1 MPLKVLPGK
10 VSARGTAEVRS
21 MAKRAAHSK
30 AHRDLIKLL
39 VQGNHILYDQ
49 GVVDGFGHLSAR
61 DDRNPEHFLLA
72 RSCAPS
78 LVTPADILTF
88 DFDANPVEDTDE
100 KLYIER
106 FIHAAIYAARPD
118 VMGVVHSHSPAI
130 IPFGITQAPL
140 QPVYHMSGFLGI
152 GVGRFDS
159 RPVAG
164 DTNLLVN
171 DMRLG
176 RALAEALADK
186 NVVLMRGHGSVAV
199 GGSIMTT
206 VYRAIYTE
214 QNARIQ
220 MEALRLGGPIEYLSE
235 GEGHLC
241 TLVSE
246 PVIERPW
253 SLWVENAKRNRT

>member
-1 MPLKVLPGK
+1 
-10 VSARGTAEVRS
+10 
-21 MAKRAAHSK
+21 MAKRPKHTDS
-30 AHRDLIKLL
+30 HRDLIKLL

-61 DDRNPEHFLLA
+61 DDRDPKHFLLA

-78 LVTPADILTF
+78 LVTAADILTF
-88 DFDANPVEDTDE
+88 DFEGNPVDETDQ

-118 VMGVVHSHSPAI
+118 VMSVVHSHSPAI
-130 IPFGITQAPL
+130 IPFGITQVPL
-140 QPVYHMSGFLGI
+140 QPVCHVSGFLGQ

-164 DTNLLVN
+164 DTNLLVS

-176 RALAEALADK
+176 RALAVALGDN
-186 NVVLMRGHGSVAV
+186 NVALMRGHGSVAV
-199 GGSIMTT
+199 GGSVMTT

-214 QNARIQ
+214 VNARIQ

-235 GEGHLC
+235 GESRLANM
-241 TLVSE
+241 VSE
-246 PVIERPW
+246 PVMERPW
-253 SLWVENAKRNRT
+253 ALWVENAERNRR